1 MNASNPSI
9 LEQLQFT
16 GNRLLMRGMKVALG
30 VLPLREPTLLVGTS
44 ALEQLAEIIAGRSL
58 KKVLVVTTAGIIQRG
73 QASELIRALEAR
85 GVTPV
90 IYDGI
95 RPEPTF
101 AIVNEGL
108 ELLQSEACDSVVAFG
123 GGSAMDAAK
132 VMAVAATNRRAPEK
146 LVGILKGLKKPLP
159 FFAVPTTAGTG
170 SETTVAS
177 VISDD
182 SSHAKSFVVDHRSL
196 ALAAA
201 FDPRLMAG
209 IGPDLTAATGMDALT
224 HAIEAWVST
233 ISTPETDRYA
243 LEAIQLILEHLPRAC
258 DNGSDL
264 EAREAMA
271 IASYKAGRAFTQA
284 LVGYVHAISHQ
295 LGAYYGVPHGFG
307 NAILL
312 PKVLAFSQG
321 AARSR
326 LAQLAVETG
335 VAESGGDE
343 AAQAQAFVDHIESL
357 NRRLGIPETVAELQD
372 KDIAAI
378 ARGAT
383 REALLSYAVPRHMTR
398 RDCEQLLRSLQGK
411 QVREA
416 GVEMDLEL
424 KEAA

>member
-1 MNASNPSI
+1 MMSSSNATRK
-9 LEQLQFT
+9 EKLQFA
-16 GNRLLMRGMKVALG
+16 GNRLLMRGMKLALG
-30 VLPLREPTLLVGTS
+30 ILPLREPKLLVGTS
-44 ALEQLAEIIAGRSL
+44 ALDQLAAIIAGQSL
-58 KKVLVVTTAGIIQRG
+58 NKILIVTTAGIVRRG
-73 QASELIRALEAR
+73 QADALIRALESR

-95 RPEPTF
+95 CPDPTF

-108 ELLQSEACDSVVAFG
+108 ALLRRESCDGVVAFG

-132 VMAVAATNRRAPEK
+132 VMALAATNRRAPEK

-177 VISDD
+177 VISEDE
-182 SSHAKSFVVDHRSL
+182 SHAKSFVVDHRTL

-209 IGPDLTAATGMDALT
+209 IGPELTAATGMDALT

-233 ISTPETDRYA
+233 ISTPGTDRYA
-243 LEAIQLILEHLPRAC
+243 LEAIQLIFEYLPRAC
-258 DNGSDL
+258 ENGSDL

-295 LGAYYGVPHGFG
+295 LGAHYGIPHGLG
-307 NAILL
+307 NAVVL
-312 PKVLAFSQG
+312 PKVLDFSQG

-326 LAQLAVETG
+326 LARLAVETG
-335 VAESGGDE
+335 LGKPGDDE
-343 AAQAQAFVDHIESL
+343 ALLAQALVDHIVAL
-357 NRRLGIPETVAELQD
+357 NRRLGIPD
-372 KDIAAI
+372 
-378 ARGAT
+378 R
-383 REALLSYAVPRHMTR
+383 
-398 RDCEQLLRSLQGK
+398 
-411 QVREA
+411 
-416 GVEMDLEL
+416 
-424 KEAA
+424 